1 MNFEKA
7 RRLVTDLVRVNERY
21 ARDGHYR
28 NDVRERLGRT
38 VSRVDVRVAR
48 RERDRAPLAA
58 RPFEGLVETSLAIA
72 GIRTVDREPEVVL
85 VVDELREGAAFAGVQ
100 TALAVA
106 LALGERTGRRVRVV
120 MVRWTTPGN
129 SAAAAEALVAER
141 FPESRVDG
149 RPGVRV
155 VRREDVLDE
164 TFGRDDVWIATHWKT
179 AHPLDVAVTA
189 GVVPRDRVVYLVQ
202 DYEPGF
208 SPWSTEYAV
217 AASTYRAGFRMLVNS
232 EPLRQYLAE
241 VEDVDV
247 PRDRS
252 FAPHLDLELLERV
265 AAARKH
271 EDTVR
276 VLFYGR
282 PSKHRNLFR
291 LGVAALRVAVQELA
305 GDGLRVEFHSAGEQH
320 GDVELDGGAGD
331 VKLVSHGTMPWDD
344 YFRFIAST
352 NVVLSLQHSPHPSHP
367 PFDGAISGARV
378 VTNEF
383 RDTRGHLHPNLTAV
397 PADARSL
404 GLAVADA
411 VRRAAAEGP
420 TPFAPVADGA
430 LGGPLDAAVDALAS
444 ALQQGEATAGAHN
457 AAGAH
462 SAAATSSETPTDPTE
477 EQSR

>member
-7 RRLVTDLVRVNERY
+7 RRLVADLVRVNERY

-38 VSRVDVRVAR
+38 ASRVDVGVAR
-48 RERDRAPLAA
+48 RERDRAPRAA
-58 RPFEGLVETSLAIA
+58 RPYEGLVETSLALA
-72 GIRTVDREPEVVL
+72 GIRTADREPEVVL
-85 VVDELREGAAFAGVQ
+85 VVDELRDGAAFAGVQ

-106 LALGERTGRRVRVV
+106 IALGDRLGRRVRVV

-129 SAAAAEALVAER
+129 SAAAAEALVADR
-141 FPESRVDG
+141 FPETRVDG

-155 VRREDVLDE
+155 VRREDVLD
-164 TFGRDDVWIATHWKT
+164 TVFGTQDTWLATHWKT
-179 AHPLDVAVTA
+179 AHPLDVAATA
-189 GVVPRDRVVYLVQ
+189 GVLDRERVVYLVQ

-208 SPWSTEYAV
+208 SAWSTDYAV

-232 EPLRQYLAE
+232 EPLRRYLAD
-241 VEDVDV
+241 VEGIDVA
-247 PRDRS
+247 PTAT
-252 FAPHLDLELLERV
+252 FAPHLDVDLLERV
-265 AAARKH
+265 AAARRPVA
-271 EDTVR
+271 EDGGVVR

-291 LGVAALRVAVQELA
+291 LGVAALRIAVQELA
-305 GDGLRVEFHSAGEQH
+305 EDGLRVEFHSAGEQH
-320 GDVELDGGAGD
+320 ADVDLDGGVGA

-352 NVVLSLQHSPHPSHP
+352 GVVLSLQHSPHPSHP

-383 RDTRGHLHPNLTAV
+383 RGTRAGLHPNLQAV
-397 PADARSL
+397 PTDARSL

-420 TPFAPVADGA
+420 TGFVPLADGA
-430 LGGPLDAAVDALAS
+430 LGGPLDAAVDALGA
-444 ALQQGEATAGAHN
+444 ALDTAAPDTAAPGA
-457 AAGAH
+457 AP
-462 SAAATSSETPTDPTE
+462 ETE
-477 EQSR
+477 EQDR

>member
-7 RRLVTDLVRVNERY
+7 RRLVTDLLRVNERY

-38 VSRVDVRVAR
+38 VSRVDVGVAR
-48 RERDRAPLAA
+48 RERERAPRSAG
-58 RPFEGLVETSLAIA
+58 PFEGLVETSLALA
-72 GIRTVDREPEVVL
+72 GIRTVPREPEVVL

-106 LALGERTGRRVRVV
+106 LALGERLGHRVRVV

-129 SAAAAEALVAER
+129 SVAAAEALIADR
-141 FPESRVDG
+141 FPDSRVDG

-155 VRREDVLDE
+155 VPREDVLDT
-164 TFGRDDVWIATHWKT
+164 TFGSADVWVATHWKT

-232 EPLRQYLAE
+232 EPLRRYLGE
-241 VEDVDV
+241 VEELDV
-247 PRDRS
+247 PAERS
-252 FAPHLDLELLERV
+252 FAPHLDLGLLERV
-265 AAARKH
+265 AGARQH
-271 EDTVR
+271 EGIVR

-291 LGVAALRVAVQELA
+291 VGVAALRVAVQELEQ
-305 GDGLRVEFHSAGEQH
+305 DGLRVEFHSAGEQH
-320 GDVELDGGAGD
+320 GDVELDGGRGD
-331 VKLVSHGTMPWDD
+331 AKLVSHGTMPWDD

-383 RDTRGHLHPNLTAV
+383 RDTRAHLHPNLTAV
-397 PADARSL
+397 PADPRSL

-420 TPFAPVADGA
+420 TGYAPLPDGA
-430 LGGPLDAAVDALAS
+430 LGGALDAAVDALA
-444 ALQQGEATAGAHN
+444 
-457 AAGAH
+457 
-462 SAAATSSETPTDPTE
+462 TE
-477 EQSR
+477 LEEPPR

>member
-7 RRLVTDLVRVNERY
+7 RRLVADLVRVNERY

-38 VSRVDVRVAR
+38 VSRVDVGVAR
-48 RERDRAPLAA
+48 RERDRAPRTA
-58 RPFEGLVETSLAIA
+58 RPFEGLVETSLALA
-72 GIRTVDREPEVVL
+72 GIRTEDREPEVVL

-106 LALGERTGRRVRVV
+106 LGLGTRLDRRVRVV

-129 SAAAAEALVAER
+129 STAAAEALIADR

-149 RPGVRV
+149 QPGVRV
-155 VRREDVLDE
+155 VRREDVLD
-164 TFGRDDVWIATHWKT
+164 TVFGTGDVWLATHWKT
-179 AHPLDVAVTA
+179 AHPLDVAATA

-232 EPLRQYLAE
+232 EPLRRYLAE
-241 VEDVDV
+241 VEGIEVA
-247 PRDRS
+247 PAAT
-252 FAPHLDLELLERV
+252 FAPHLDVELLGRV
-265 AAARKH
+265 AAARRPAA
-271 EDTVR
+271 EDGGVVR

-305 GDGLRVEFHSAGEQH
+305 DDGLRVEFHSAGEQH
-320 GDVELDGGAGD
+320 GDVELDGGRGD
-331 VKLVSHGTMPWDD
+331 TKLVSHGTMPWDD

-352 NVVLSLQHSPHPSHP
+352 GVVLSLQHSPHPSHP

-383 RDTRGHLHPNLTAV
+383 RGTRAALHPNLTAV

-404 GLAVADA
+404 GLAVAEA
-411 VRRAAAEGP
+411 VRRTAAAGP
-420 TPFAPVADGA
+420 TGFVPLADGA
-430 LGGPLDAAVDALAS
+430 LGGPLDTAVDALGT
-444 ALQQGEATAGAHN
+444 ALEAEDRT
-457 AAGAH
+457 
-462 SAAATSSETPTDPTE
+462 
-477 EQSR
+477 R

>member
-1 MNFEKA
+1 MNFEKT
-7 RRLVTDLVRVNERY
+7 RRLVSDLVRVNERY

-38 VSRVDVRVAR
+38 VSRVDVGVAR

-58 RPFEGLVETSLAIA
+58 RPFEGLVETSLALA
-72 GIRTVDREPEVVL
+72 GIRTVGREPEVVL

-106 LALGERTGRRVRVV
+106 IALGARLGRSVRVV

-129 SAAAAEALVAER
+129 SAAAAEALVADR

-155 VRREDVLDE
+155 VRREDVLDTE
-164 TFGRDDVWIATHWKT
+164 FGRDDVWIATHWKT
-179 AHPLDVAVTA
+179 AHPIDVAVTA

-217 AASTYRAGFRMLVNS
+217 AASTYRAGFRVLVNS
-232 EPLRQYLAE
+232 EPLRKYLAD
-241 VEDVDV
+241 VEDLDV
-247 PRDRS
+247 PAERT
-252 FAPHLDLELLERV
+252 FAPHLDVELLERV
-265 AAARKH
+265 ATARRH
-271 EDTVR
+271 EDVVR

-305 GDGLRVEFHSAGEQH
+305 ADGIRVEFHSAGEQH
-320 GDVELDGGAGD
+320 GDVELDGGRGD

-383 RDTRGHLHPNLTAV
+383 RGTRAHLHPNLTAV

-420 TPFAPVADGA
+420 TGFAPLAEHA
-430 LGGPLDAAVDALAS
+430 LGGPLDAAVDALAN
-444 ALQQGEATAGAHN
+444 ALEHDSRDSHDDQHD
-457 AAGAH
+457 H
-462 SAAATSSETPTDPTE
+462 E
-477 EQSR
+477 ESTR

>member
-48 RERDRAPLAA
+48 RERERAPLAA

-265 AAARKH
+265 ATARKH
-271 EDTVR
+271 EDTIR

-291 LGVAALRVAVQELA
+291 LGVAALRVAVQELE

-383 RDTRGHLHPNLTAV
+383 RDTRGHLHPNLSAV

-430 LGGPLDAAVDALAS
+430 LGGPLDAAVDALATS
-444 ALQQGEATAGAHN
+444 LQHGDPAPTRGDDPDARSGRAT
-457 AAGAH
+457 
-462 SAAATSSETPTDPTE
+462 DLTE
-477 EQSR
+477 EQPR

>member
-7 RRLVTDLVRVNERY
+7 RRLVADLVRVNERY

-38 VSRVDVRVAR
+38 VSRVDVGVAR
-48 RERDRAPLAA
+48 RERERAPLTA

-72 GIRTVDREPEVVL
+72 GIRTDAQREPEVVL

-106 LALGERTGRRVRVV
+106 LELGGRLGRRVRVV

-129 SAAAAEALVAER
+129 SVAAAESLVAER

-149 RPGVRV
+149 GPGVRV
-155 VRREDVLDE
+155 VRREDVLD
-164 TFGRDDVWIATHWKT
+164 TAFHADDVWVATHWKT
-179 AHPLDVAVTA
+179 AHPVDVAVTA

-217 AASTYRAGFRMLVNS
+217 AASTYRAGFRLLVNS
-232 EPLRQYLAE
+232 EPLRRYLADVEGIE
-241 VEDVDV
+241 VS
-247 PRDRS
+247 PAAT
-252 FAPHLDLELLERV
+252 FAPHLDIELLERV
-265 AAARKH
+265 AGARRH
-271 EDTVR
+271 EDGVVR

-291 LGVAALRVAVQELA
+291 LGIAALRVAVQELA
-305 GDGLRVEFHSAGEQH
+305 ADGLRVEFHSAGEQH
-320 GDVELDGGAGD
+320 GDVELDGGRGD

-383 RDTRGHLHPNLTAV
+383 RDTRAGLHPNLQAV
-397 PADARSL
+397 PGDARSL
-404 GLAVADA
+404 GLAVAEA
-411 VRRAAAEGP
+411 VRRAAADGP
-420 TPFAPVADGA
+420 TGFTPLAEGA
-430 LGGPLDAAVDALAS
+430 LGGPLDATVADLARAL
-444 ALQQGEATAGAHN
+444 EHPN
-457 AAGAH
+457 EE
-462 SAAATSSETPTDPTE
+462 SS
-477 EQSR
+477 R

>member
-7 RRLVTDLVRVNERY
+7 RRLVADLVRVNERY

-38 VSRVDVRVAR
+38 VSRVDVGVAR
-48 RERDRAPLAA
+48 RERDRVPAAA
-58 RPFEGLVETSLAIA
+58 RPYEGLTETSLALA
-72 GIRTVDREPEVVL
+72 GIRVDAHRVDAHREPEVVL

-106 LALGERTGRRVRVV
+106 LELGARMRRRVRVV

-129 SAAAAEALVAER
+129 SAAAAEQLVADR

-155 VRREDVLDE
+155 VRREDVLD
-164 TFGRDDVWIATHWKT
+164 TAFGADDVWIATHWKT
-179 AHPLDVAVTA
+179 AHPVDVAVTA

-232 EPLRQYLAE
+232 EPLRRYLAE
-241 VEDVDV
+241 VQSLDV
-247 PRDRS
+247 PRERT
-252 FAPHLDLELLERV
+252 FAPHLDVELLERV
-265 AAARKH
+265 AAARQH

-320 GDVELDGGAGD
+320 GDVELDGGRGD

-344 YFRFIAST
+344 YFAFIAST

-383 RDTRGHLHPNLTAV
+383 RDTRAGLHPNLTAV
-397 PADARSL
+397 EADARSL

-420 TPFAPVADGA
+420 TGFTPLADGA
-430 LGGPLDAAVDALAS
+430 LGGPLDAAVDALTTELEERS
-444 ALQQGEATAGAHN
+444 A
-457 AAGAH
+457 
-462 SAAATSSETPTDPTE
+462 
-477 EQSR
+477 

>member
-7 RRLVTDLVRVNERY
+7 RRLVGDLVRVNERY

-38 VSRVDVRVAR
+38 VSRVDVGVAR
-48 RERDRAPLAA
+48 RERDRVPLAA
-58 RPFEGLVETSLAIA
+58 RPYEGLVETSLAIA
-72 GIRTVDREPEVVL
+72 GIRTAERAPEVVL

-106 LALGERTGRRVRVV
+106 LALGDRLGRSVRVV

-129 SAAAAEALVAER
+129 SAAAAESLIADR
-141 FPESRVDG
+141 FPESQVDG

-155 VRREDVLDE
+155 VPRERVLDTE
-164 TFGRDDVWIATHWKT
+164 FGRDDVWIATHWKT
-179 AHPLDVAVTA
+179 AHPIDVAATA
-189 GVVPRDRVVYLVQ
+189 GVIPRDRVVYLVQ

-232 EPLRQYLAE
+232 EPLRKYLAE
-241 VEDVDV
+241 VEALDV
-247 PRDRS
+247 PRERT
-252 FAPHLDLELLERV
+252 FAPHLDLDLLERV
-265 AAARKH
+265 AAARRR
-271 EDTVR
+271 EDVVR

-305 GDGLRVEFHSAGEQH
+305 ADGLRVEFHSAGEQH
-320 GDVELDGGAGD
+320 GDVELDGGRGD

-352 NVVLSLQHSPHPSHP
+352 DVVLSLQHSPHPSHP

-383 RDTRGHLHPNLTAV
+383 RDTRGHLHPNLAAV
-397 PADARSL
+397 PADAHSL
-404 GLAVADA
+404 GLAVAAA
-411 VRRAAAEGP
+411 VRTVAAEGP
-420 TPFAPVADGA
+420 DGFSPLPEGA
-430 LGGPLDAAVDALAS
+430 LGGPLEAAVDAV
-444 ALQQGEATAGAHN
+444 ATALDAEE
-457 AAGAH
+457 
-462 SAAATSSETPTDPTE
+462 SS
-477 EQSR
+477 R

>member
-7 RRLVTDLVRVNERY
+7 RRLVSDLVRVNERY

-38 VSRVDVRVAR
+38 VSRVDVGVAR

-58 RPFEGLVETSLAIA
+58 RPFEGLVETSLALA

-106 LALGERTGRRVRVV
+106 LALGARLDRSVRVV

-129 SAAAAEALVAER
+129 SAAAAEALVADR
-141 FPESRVDG
+141 FPESRADG

-155 VRREDVLDE
+155 VRREDVLDTE
-164 TFGRDDVWIATHWKT
+164 FGRDDVWIATHWKT

-189 GVVPRDRVVYLVQ
+189 GIVPHDRVAYLVQ

-232 EPLRQYLAE
+232 EPLRKYLAD
-241 VEDVDV
+241 VEDLDV
-247 PRDRS
+247 PPERT
-252 FAPHLDLELLERV
+252 FAPHLDVELLERV
-265 AAARKH
+265 AAARQH
-271 EDTVR
+271 EDVVR

-291 LGVAALRVAVQELA
+291 LGIAALRVAVQELA
-305 GDGLRVEFHSAGEQH
+305 ADGIRVEFHSAGEQH
-320 GDVELDGGAGD
+320 GDVELDGGRGD

-383 RDTRGHLHPNLTAV
+383 RGTREHLHPNLAAV

-420 TPFAPVADGA
+420 TGFAPLAEHA
-430 LGGPLDAAVDALAS
+430 LGGPLDAAVDALA
-444 ALQQGEATAGAHN
+444 TAIEHDGQH
-457 AAGAH
+457 H
-462 SAAATSSETPTDPTE
+462 HE
-477 EQSR
+477 ESTR

>member
-7 RRLVTDLVRVNERY
+7 RRLVSDLVRVNERY

-38 VSRVDVRVAR
+38 VSRVDVSVAR

-58 RPFEGLVETSLAIA
+58 RPFEGLVETSLALA

-106 LALGERTGRRVRVV
+106 LALGARLDRSVRVV

-129 SAAAAEALVAER
+129 SAAAAEALVADR
-141 FPESRVDG
+141 FPESRADG

-155 VRREDVLDE
+155 VRREDVLDTE
-164 TFGRDDVWIATHWKT
+164 FGRDDVWIATHWKT

-189 GVVPRDRVVYLVQ
+189 GVVPHDRVAYLVQ

-232 EPLRQYLAE
+232 EPLRKYLAD
-241 VEDVDV
+241 VEDLDV
-247 PRDRS
+247 PPERT
-252 FAPHLDLELLERV
+252 FAPHLDVELLERV
-265 AAARKH
+265 AAARQH
-271 EDTVR
+271 EDVVR

-291 LGVAALRVAVQELA
+291 LGIAALRVAVQELA
-305 GDGLRVEFHSAGEQH
+305 ADGIRVEFHSAGEQH
-320 GDVELDGGAGD
+320 GDVELDGGRGD

-383 RDTRGHLHPNLTAV
+383 RGTREHLHPNLAAV

-411 VRRAAAEGP
+411 VRRAATEGP
-420 TPFAPVADGA
+420 TGFAPLAEHA
-430 LGGPLDAAVDALAS
+430 LGGPLDAAVDALA
-444 ALQQGEATAGAHN
+444 TAIEHDGQH
-457 AAGAH
+457 H
-462 SAAATSSETPTDPTE
+462 HE
-477 EQSR
+477 ESTR

>member
-7 RRLVTDLVRVNERY
+7 RRLVADLVRVNERY

-38 VSRVDVRVAR
+38 ASRIDVGVAR
-48 RERDRAPLAA
+48 RERDRAPRAA
-58 RPFEGLVETSLAIA
+58 RPYEGLVETSLALA
-72 GIRTVDREPEVVL
+72 GIRTAAREPEVVL
-85 VVDELREGAAFAGVQ
+85 VVDELRDGAAFAGVQ

-106 LALGERTGRRVRVV
+106 IALGDRLGRRVRVV

-129 SAAAAEALVAER
+129 SVAAAEALVADR
-141 FPESRVDG
+141 FPDTRVDG

-155 VRREDVLDE
+155 VRREDVLD
-164 TFGRDDVWIATHWKT
+164 TVFGTQDIWLATHWKT
-179 AHPLDVAVTA
+179 AHPLDVAATA
-189 GVVPRDRVVYLVQ
+189 GVVARERVVYLVQ

-208 SPWSTEYAV
+208 SAWSTDYAV

-232 EPLRQYLAE
+232 EPLRRYLAD
-241 VEDVDV
+241 VEGIDIA
-247 PRDRS
+247 S
-252 FAPHLDLELLERV
+252 AATFAPHLDVELLERV
-265 AAARKH
+265 AAARRPVA
-271 EDTVR
+271 EDGGVVR

-291 LGVAALRVAVQELA
+291 LGVAALRIAVQELA
-305 GDGLRVEFHSAGEQH
+305 PDGIRVEFHSAGEQH
-320 GDVELDGGAGD
+320 SDVELDGGAGD

-352 NVVLSLQHSPHPSHP
+352 GVVLSLQHSPHPSHP

-383 RDTRGHLHPNLTAV
+383 RGTRAGLHPNLQAV
-397 PADARSL
+397 PTDARSL

-411 VRRAAAEGP
+411 VRRVAADGP
-420 TPFAPVADGA
+420 TGFVPLADGA
-430 LGGPLDAAVDALAS
+430 LGGPLDAAVDALGA
-444 ALQQGEATAGAHN
+444 ALETDALGA
-457 AAGAH
+457 AL
-462 SAAATSSETPTDPTE
+462 ETE
-477 EQSR
+477 EENR

>member
-7 RRLVTDLVRVNERY
+7 RRLVADLARVNERY
-21 ARDGHYR
+21 LRDDHYR
-28 NDVRERLGRT
+28 NDIRERLGRT
-38 VSRVDVRVAR
+38 VSRVDVGVAR
-48 RERDRAPLAA
+48 RERDRAPRSAQ
-58 RPFEGLVETSLAIA
+58 PFEGLVETSLAIA
-72 GIRTVDREPEVVL
+72 GIRTEARAPEVVL

-100 TALAVA
+100 TALAAAVA
-106 LALGERTGRRVRVV
+106 LGQRLDRRVRVV

-129 SAAAAEALVAER
+129 SIAAAEALVADR
-141 FPESRVDG
+141 FPETRIDG

-155 VRREDVLDE
+155 VRREDVLD
-164 TFGRDDVWIATHWKT
+164 TVFGAEDVWMATHWKT
-179 AHPLDVAVTA
+179 AHAIDVAVTA
-189 GVVPRDRVVYLVQ
+189 GVIDRARVVYLVQ

-217 AASTYRAGFRMLVNS
+217 AASTYRAGFRMVVNS
-232 EPLRQYLAE
+232 EPLRRYLSE
-241 VEDVDV
+241 VEGIDV
-247 PRDRS
+247 PEALT
-252 FAPHLDLELLERV
+252 FAPHLDEELLQRV
-265 AAARKH
+265 ADARRPA
-271 EDTVR
+271 EDRVVR

-305 GDGLRVEFHSAGEQH
+305 DDDVRLEFHSAGELH
-320 GDVELDGGAGD
+320 GDVELDGGRGA

-383 RDTRGHLHPNLTAV
+383 RDTRGALHPNLAAV

-411 VRRAAAEGP
+411 VRRVLAEGP
-420 TPFAPVADGA
+420 TGYAPLADGA
-430 LGGPLDAAVDALAS
+430 LGGTLERAIHALATELDEES
-444 ALQQGEATAGAHN
+444 A
-457 AAGAH
+457 
-462 SAAATSSETPTDPTE
+462 
-477 EQSR
+477 R

>member
-7 RRLVTDLVRVNERY
+7 RRLVGDLVRVNERY

-38 VSRVDVRVAR
+38 VSRVDVGVAR
-48 RERDRAPLAA
+48 RERDRAPQAA
-58 RPFEGLVETSLAIA
+58 GPFEGLVETSLAIA
-72 GIRTVDREPEVVL
+72 GIRTVDRAPEVVL
-85 VVDELREGAAFAGVQ
+85 VVDELRDGAAFAGVQ

-106 LALGERTGRRVRVV
+106 LALGERLGRRVRVV

-129 SAAAAEALVAER
+129 SAAAAEALVADR

-155 VRREDVLDE
+155 VRREDVLGTE
-164 TFGRDDVWIATHWKT
+164 FGRDDVWIATHWKT
-179 AHPLDVAVTA
+179 AHPIDVAVTA
-189 GVVPRDRVVYLVQ
+189 GVIPRDRVVYLVQ

-232 EPLRQYLAE
+232 EPLRKYLAD
-241 VEDVDV
+241 VEGLDV
-247 PRDRS
+247 PTERT
-252 FAPHLDLELLERV
+252 FAPHLDVELLERV
-265 AAARKH
+265 AGARTR
-271 EDTVR
+271 DDVVR

-305 GDGLRVEFHSAGEQH
+305 ADGIRVEFHSAGEQH
-320 GDVELDGGAGD
+320 GDVELDGGKGD

-383 RDTRGHLHPNLTAV
+383 RDTRGHLHPNLAAV

-411 VRRAAAEGP
+411 VRQAAAQGP
-420 TPFAPVADGA
+420 TGFVPLADGA
-430 LGGPLDAAVDALAS
+430 LGGPLEAAVDAV
-444 ALQQGEATAGAHN
+444 ATALDARTTADQSVN
-457 AAGAH
+457 DPDQE
-462 SAAATSSETPTDPTE
+462 SS
-477 EQSR
+477 R

>member
-7 RRLVTDLVRVNERY
+7 RRLVSDLVRVNERY

-38 VSRVDVRVAR
+38 VSRVDVGVAR

-58 RPFEGLVETSLAIA
+58 RPFDGLVETSLSLA
-72 GIRTVDREPEVVL
+72 GIRTVDRDPEVVL

-106 LALGERTGRRVRVV
+106 LALGDRLGRRVRVV

-129 SAAAAEALVAER
+129 SAAAAEALVADR

-155 VRREDVLDE
+155 VRREDILDTE
-164 TFGRDDVWIATHWKT
+164 FGRDDVWVATHWKT
-179 AHPLDVAVTA
+179 AHPIDVAVTA
-189 GVVPRDRVVYLVQ
+189 GVVPRHRVVYLVQ

-232 EPLRQYLAE
+232 EPLRRYLAD
-241 VEDVDV
+241 VEGLDV
-247 PRDRS
+247 PS
-252 FAPHLDLELLERV
+252 EHTFTPHLDLELLERV
-265 AAARKH
+265 AAARGH
-271 EDTVR
+271 EDVVR

-305 GDGLRVEFHSAGEQH
+305 ADGIRVEFHSAGEQH
-320 GDVELDGGAGD
+320 GDVELDGGRGD

-367 PFDGAISGARV
+367 PFDGAVSGARV

-383 RDTRGHLHPNLTAV
+383 RGTRGHLHPNLEAV

-411 VRRAAAEGP
+411 VRQAAADGP
-420 TPFAPVADGA
+420 TGHVPLAAGV
-430 LGGPLDAAVDALAS
+430 LGGPLETAVDALAR
-444 ALQQGEATAGAHN
+444 ALEA
-457 AAGAH
+457 
-462 SAAATSSETPTDPTE
+462 E
-477 EQSR
+477 ESDR

>member
-72 GIRTVDREPEVVL
+72 GIRTVDRDPEVVL

-189 GVVPRDRVVYLVQ
+189 GVVSRDRVVYLVQ

-232 EPLRQYLAE
+232 EPLRQYLGE

-265 AAARKH
+265 AAARQH
-271 EDTVR
+271 EETVR

-291 LGVAALRVAVQELA
+291 LGVAALRVAVQELEA
-305 GDGLRVEFHSAGEQH
+305 DGLRVEFHSAGEQH

-411 VRRAAAEGP
+411 VRRATAEGP

-430 LGGPLDAAVDALAS
+430 LGGPLDAAVDALAT
-444 ALQQGEATAGAHN
+444 ALQQGEA

-462 SAAATSSETPTDPTE
+462 SAAATTSESTTDPAE
-477 EQSR
+477 EQPR

>member
-7 RRLVTDLVRVNERY
+7 RRLVGDLVRVNERY

-38 VSRVDVRVAR
+38 VSRVDVGVAR
-48 RERDRAPLAA
+48 RERDRAPLTA

-72 GIRTVDREPEVVL
+72 GIRTVDRAPEVVL

-106 LALGERTGRRVRVV
+106 LALGARLGRRVRVV

-129 SAAAAEALVAER
+129 SAAAAEALIADR

-155 VRREDVLDE
+155 VRREDVLGTE
-164 TFGRDDVWIATHWKT
+164 FGRDDVWIATHWKT
-179 AHPLDVAVTA
+179 AHPIDVAVTA

-232 EPLRQYLAE
+232 EPLRKYLAD
-241 VEDVDV
+241 VETLDV
-247 PRDRS
+247 PPERT
-252 FAPHLDLELLERV
+252 FAPHLDVELLERV
-265 AAARKH
+265 AGARTH
-271 EDTVR
+271 ETTVR

-305 GDGLRVEFHSAGEQH
+305 ADGIRVEFHSAGEQH
-320 GDVELDGGAGD
+320 GDVELDGGQGD

-411 VRRAAAEGP
+411 VRQAAANGP
-420 TPFAPVADGA
+420 TGFVPLADGA
-430 LGGPLDAAVDALAS
+430 LGGPLDAAVDAV
-444 ALQQGEATAGAHN
+444 ATALE
-457 AAGAH
+457 AGTTAP
-462 SAAATSSETPTDPTE
+462 SAGTTARDADQSVNDPDQESS
-477 EQSR
+477 R

>member
-7 RRLVTDLVRVNERY
+7 RRLVSDLVRVNERY

-38 VSRVDVRVAR
+38 VSRVDVGVAR

-58 RPFEGLVETSLAIA
+58 RPFEGLVETSLALA

-106 LALGERTGRRVRVV
+106 LALGARLDRSVRVV

-129 SAAAAEALVAER
+129 SAAAAEALVADR
-141 FPESRVDG
+141 FPESRADG

-155 VRREDVLDE
+155 VRREDVLDTE
-164 TFGRDDVWIATHWKT
+164 FGRDDVWIATHWKT

-189 GVVPRDRVVYLVQ
+189 GVVPHDRVAYLVQ

-232 EPLRQYLAE
+232 EPLRKYLAD
-241 VEDVDV
+241 VEDLDV
-247 PRDRS
+247 PPERT
-252 FAPHLDLELLERV
+252 FAPHLDVELLERV
-265 AAARKH
+265 AAARQH
-271 EDTVR
+271 EDVVR

-305 GDGLRVEFHSAGEQH
+305 ADGIRVEFHSAGEQH
-320 GDVELDGGAGD
+320 GDVELDGGRGD

-383 RDTRGHLHPNLTAV
+383 RGTREHLHPNLAAV

-420 TPFAPVADGA
+420 TGFAPLAEHA
-430 LGGPLDAAVDALAS
+430 LGGPLDAAVDALA
-444 ALQQGEATAGAHN
+444 TAIEHDGQH
-457 AAGAH
+457 H
-462 SAAATSSETPTDPTE
+462 HE
-477 EQSR
+477 ESTR

>member
-7 RRLVTDLVRVNERY
+7 RRIAADLVRVNERY

-38 VSRVDVRVAR
+38 VSRVDVGVAR
-48 RERDRAPLAA
+48 RERERAPRSA
-58 RPFEGLVETSLAIA
+58 RPYEGLVETSLALA

-129 SAAAAEALVAER
+129 SVAAAEALVADR
-141 FPESRVDG
+141 FPDSRVDG

-155 VRREDVLDE
+155 VRREDLLD
-164 TFGRDDVWIATHWKT
+164 TPFGRDDVWVATHWKT
-179 AHPLDVAVTA
+179 AHPLDVAATA

-217 AASTYRAGFRMLVNS
+217 AASTYRAGFRILVNS
-232 EPLRQYLAE
+232 EPLRRYLGE
-241 VEDVDV
+241 VEGLDV
-247 PRDRS
+247 PAERS

-265 AAARKH
+265 AGARQR
-271 EDTVR
+271 EDVVR

-291 LGVAALRVAVQELA
+291 VGVAALRVAVQELEQ
-305 GDGLRVEFHSAGEQH
+305 DGIRVEFHSAGEQH
-320 GDVELDGGAGD
+320 GDVELDGGRGD

-383 RDTRGHLHPNLTAV
+383 RGTRAHLHPNLTAV
-397 PADARSL
+397 PDDPRSL
-404 GLAVADA
+404 GLAVAGA

-420 TPFAPVADGA
+420 TGYVPLSDGA
-430 LGGPLDAAVDALAS
+430 LGGPLDAAVDALATE
-444 ALQQGEATAGAHN
+444 LE
-457 AAGAH
+457 
-462 SAAATSSETPTDPTE
+462 EPT
-477 EQSR
+477 R

>member
-7 RRLVTDLVRVNERY
+7 RRLVGDLVRVNERY

-38 VSRVDVRVAR
+38 VSRVDVGVAR
-48 RERDRAPLAA
+48 RERERAPLAA

-72 GIRTVDREPEVVL
+72 GIRTVDRAPEVVL

-106 LALGERTGRRVRVV
+106 LAVGERLGRSVRVV

-129 SAAAAEALVAER
+129 SAAAAEALVADR

-155 VRREDVLDE
+155 VRREDLLD
-164 TFGRDDVWIATHWKT
+164 TPFGRDDVWIATHWKT

-232 EPLRQYLAE
+232 EPLRKYLAE
-241 VEDVDV
+241 VESLDV
-247 PRDRS
+247 PRDRT
-252 FAPHLDLELLERV
+252 FAPHLDVELLERV
-265 AAARKH
+265 AAARRH
-271 EDTVR
+271 EDVVR

-305 GDGLRVEFHSAGEQH
+305 SDGIRVEFHSAGEQH
-320 GDVELDGGAGD
+320 GDVELDGGRGA

-344 YFRFIAST
+344 YFRFLAST

-383 RDTRGHLHPNLTAV
+383 RDTRGHLHPNLSAV

-411 VRRAAAEGP
+411 VRQAATQGP
-420 TPFAPVADGA
+420 TGFAPLDDGA
-430 LGGPLDAAVDALAS
+430 LGGRLDAAVDALAT
-444 ALQQGEATAGAHN
+444 LLEAAPPTTDGPSSPHETTAPD
-457 AAGAH
+457 
-462 SAAATSSETPTDPTE
+462 EEPT
-477 EQSR
+477 R